1 LSATKSIAELTA
13 DSAKVLDEIE
23 RAVVGK
29 RDALKLLLMAVLCDG
44 HVLIEDFPGLA
55 KTLMA
60 RSFAQVMEMQ
70 FRRIQFTP
78 DLMPSDITG
87 SSTYDQRSG
96 DFIFRPGPVFTN
108 LLLADEINRAPAK
121 TQAAL
126 LEAMQERQVT
136 IEGETRALTEP
147 FLVIATQNPIEYEG
161 TYPLPEAQ
169 LDRFLVR
176 LSIGYP
182 SRDQQNTILQQRAG
196 RGADEVIL
204 NRVIDRETLLRMQAG
219 LEQVYVSESVAYY
232 IVDLV
237 EATRS
242 SASVQVGASPRGALA
257 LFKLARANA
266 ALSGRDFV
274 IPEDVKVVAVPALA
288 HRITLRPELWV
299 RRIRADDVVME
310 CLNSVP
316 TPAPETDHRR

>member
-1 LSATKSIAELTA
+1 MTTTRGVAHLTA
-13 DSAKVLDEIE
+13 DCGRVLAELEKAII
-23 RAVVGK
+23 GK
-29 RDALKLLLMAVLCDG
+29 PDALKLLLMAVLCDG

-60 RSFAQVMEMQ
+60 RSFAAVTELE
-70 FRRIQFTP
+70 FKRIQFTP

-87 SSTYDQRSG
+87 SSIYDQRSG
-96 DFIFRPGPVFTN
+96 ELVFRPGPVFTN

-136 IEGETRALTEP
+136 VEGQTRLLARP

-169 LDRFLVR
+169 LDRFVIR
-176 LSIGYP
+176 LSVGYP
-182 SRDQQNTILQQRAG
+182 SRDEQHAILQSRAE
-196 RGADEVIL
+196 RATDEVAL
-204 NRVIDRETLLRMQAG
+204 NPVIDAGSLLGMQREI
-219 LEQVYVSESVAYY
+219 EQVYLSDSVVYY

-237 EATRS
+237 EATRRNT
-242 SASVQVGASPRGALA
+242 SVQVGSSPRGALA
-257 LFKLARANA
+257 LFKLSRANA
-266 ALSGRDFV
+266 ALAGRDYV
-274 IPEDVKVVAVPALA
+274 TPEDVKAVAVPALA
-288 HRITLRPELWV
+288 HRLTLRPEMWV
-299 RRIRADDVVME
+299 RRLRAEDVVME

-316 TPAPETDHRR
+316 TPPADPDART